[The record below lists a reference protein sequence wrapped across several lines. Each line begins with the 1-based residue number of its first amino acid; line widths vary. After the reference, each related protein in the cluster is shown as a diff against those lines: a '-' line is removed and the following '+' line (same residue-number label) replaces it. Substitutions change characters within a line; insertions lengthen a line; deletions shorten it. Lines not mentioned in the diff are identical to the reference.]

1 MDHRWAAVLAFT
13 LLGYVFAIAEQ
24 ATAQSSAGERAA
36 YEDAGCWSCHGY
48 EGQGGRP
55 GPAIAR
61 PTMAYAAFS
70 KFVRTSSRAMPPYTG
85 RVLSDDDLEAI
96 YAYLRSIPEPPAPE
110 TLPLLQP

>member
-1 MDHRWAAVLAFT
+1 MGQRCLSVLAFT
-13 LLGYVFAIAEQ
+13 VLTHVFSTTSP
-24 ATAQSSAGERAA
+24 ATAQDSAAERAA
-36 YEDAGCWSCHGY
+36 YVRGGCWSCHGY

-61 PTMAYAAFS
+61 PTMTYAAFS
-70 KFVRTSSRAMPPYTG
+70 RFVRTSSRAMPPYTA
-85 RVLSDDDLEAI
+85 RVLSDADLEAI